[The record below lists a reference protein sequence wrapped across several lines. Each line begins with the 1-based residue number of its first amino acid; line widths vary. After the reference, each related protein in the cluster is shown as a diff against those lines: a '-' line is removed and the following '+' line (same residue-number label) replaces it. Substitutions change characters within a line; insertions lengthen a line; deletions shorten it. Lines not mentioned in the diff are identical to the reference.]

1 MKRKMILIL
10 ILTSLFSLTS
20 RADEPLSVLLK
31 DKVRVENNRITLQD
45 LIDEDGTDV
54 EFVQR
59 YGKMPLSSLNEQEQK
74 ITQTKLLALL
84 YKSGVDVNNI
94 RFKNAAN
101 IELERGQEVT
111 LPPSFKSRLS
121 KDISRTYNIPLE
133 GITLGL
139 ARILPALKDPN
150 YQLMQIKK
158 ILPRDLKNLARAH
171 FEIHV
176 QNLDGQIMSHD
187 LYLSLKINVSAYTAK
202 EFLSSGSTVT
212 TQDFTRGKIL
222 LTTLGE
228 RLANPNAMAANVSY
242 KLTREIPQNGMLLEN
257 MLREINLVEEGSAVM
272 LSYKTPMLRVQTQG
286 KLLESAEIGK
296 MVRAENMDSKRSVT
310 GVLIAKDLVEVS
322 HVN

>member
-1 MKRKMILIL
+1 MKRKMILML
-10 ILTSLFSLTS
+10 ILTCLFSLTS

-31 DKVRVENNRITLQD
+31 DKVRVENNRITLND
-45 LIDEDGTDV
+45 LINEDGTDV

-59 YGKMPLSSLNEQEQK
+59 YGKVPLSSLGEQEQK

-84 YKSGVDVNNI
+84 YKSGVDVSNI
-94 RFKNAAN
+94 RFKNSAN

-121 KDISRTYNIPLE
+121 KDLSRTYNIPLE
-133 GITLGL
+133 AITLGL
-139 ARILPALKDPN
+139 ARVLPALKDPD

-176 QNLDGQIMSHD
+176 QNLDGEVVSHD
-187 LYLSLKINVSAYTAK
+187 LYLALKINVSAYTAK

-222 LTTLGE
+222 LTALDR
-228 RLANPNAMAANVSY
+228 RLASPNTMASNVSY
-242 KLTREIPQNGMLLEN
+242 KLTREIPQNGLLMEN
-257 MLREINLVEEGSAVM
+257 MLREISLVEEGSAVV

-310 GVLIAKDLVEVS
+310 GVLVAKDLVEVS